1 VEVNIPQFNMQTR
14 QFVLPTPLGNGKIN
28 LKIGMSVKKVDNPS
42 ALHPLLNVV
51 PRPLLNKIISQQA
64 FKGYANDV
72 SQDFNIW
79 QNKIYIDPPVL
90 AKGDGPVAQ
99 YRIWS
104 KQFYY
109 PD

>member
-1 VEVNIPQFNMQTR
+1 MND
-14 QFVLPTPLGNGKIN
+14 K
-28 LKIGMSVKKVDNPS
+28 GMKCQSVKKVDNPGT
-42 ALHPLLNVV
+42 LHPLLSIV
-51 PRPLLNKIISQQA
+51 PKPLFNKIISRQA
-64 FKGYANDV
+64 FKGYAHDV

>member
-1 VEVNIPQFNMQTR
+1 
-14 QFVLPTPLGNGKIN
+14 
-28 LKIGMSVKKVDNPS
+28 MSVKEVAKPS
-42 ALHPLLNVV
+42 TIHPLLSVV
-51 PRPLLNKIISQQA
+51 PRKWFNHILSRQA

-72 SQDFNIW
+72 SQDFKIW

-104 KQFYY
+104 QQFYY